1 MKIPQVTVTPY
12 NDKDKE
18 IADKVEIILN
28 WIMAKLILKETE
40 EQYKYPN
47 AIWGCYS
54 ITFDKKE

>member
-1 MKIPQVTVTPY
+1 
-12 NDKDKE
+12 
-18 IADKVEIILN
+18 
-28 WIMAKLILKETE
+28 MAKLILKETE